1 MIKKSMNAHPETT
14 VSVLILIVLFQI
26 NQIHTHD
33 YQNRN
38 SSVVI
43 NQVTKRI
50 DPRNFKIYK
59 LIPICT
65 I

>member
-1 MIKKSMNAHPETT
+1 MNAHTETT
-14 VSVLILIVLFQI
+14 VSVLILIVVSPQM

-33 YQNRN
+33 YQIEICT
-38 SSVVI
+38 VVI

-50 DPRNFKIYK
+50 DPGNFKIYK